1 MTSFMKISKFQKF
14 PVYYFYV
21 GKHGESVSG
30 SNTEWEKKGNGKEN
44 GEWIRIEDENVDV
57 WEVTIG
63 FGNQLIRLPVRQL
76 LLDFNKTSPEV
87 TFSDVTLANR
97 MT

>member
-1 MTSFMKISKFQKF
+1 MMMMIKWNQRTNE
-14 PVYYFYV
+14 
-21 GKHGESVSG
+21 GKKNFLIG
-30 SNTEWEKKGNGKEN
+30 TGKEN